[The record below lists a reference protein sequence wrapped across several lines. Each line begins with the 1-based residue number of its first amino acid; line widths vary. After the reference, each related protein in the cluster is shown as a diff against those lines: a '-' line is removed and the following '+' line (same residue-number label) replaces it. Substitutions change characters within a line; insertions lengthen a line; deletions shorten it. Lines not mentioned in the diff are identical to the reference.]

1 MRTLVIRLLS
11 SLALVLAIS
20 MLSFLLA
27 EVAPGDFLA
36 EMRLDPRISEEAVTA
51 LRARYG
57 LDRPLPERYLS
68 WLRSVAA
75 GDLGYSFARRMP
87 VAPLV
92 WPRARNTLAL
102 TLLATALAWAIALPL
117 GVSAAGRPGGW
128 ADRLA
133 AGAVALLLAVP
144 EILLGL
150 GCLLLAVRTGALPAG
165 GMTSPDF
172 ADLDA
177 WGQLR
182 DLARHFVLPTAALA
196 LAALPALVRHVR
208 SAMAEALRA
217 PFVEAARGHGIGR
230 RRRLYRHALP
240 AAAGPLISLLGLSIG
255 GLLSGSLLIEVIMG
269 WPGLGP
275 LMLEATLARDLHVVV
290 SVILLSGLLLIAGNL
305 LADLL
310 LYLVD
315 PRVREPAA

>member
-1 MRTLVIRLLS
+1 MRALLIRLLAS
-11 SLALVLAIS
+11 LVLILAVS

-36 EMRLDPRISEEAVTA
+36 EMRLDARISEETVAA

-57 LDRPLPERYLS
+57 LDRPLAERYLS
-68 WLRSVAA
+68 WLRGVAS

-102 TLLATALAWAIALPL
+102 TLLATAQAWSIAVLV
-117 GVSAAGRPGGW
+117 GVWAAARPGGW
-128 ADRLA
+128 IDRLA
-133 AGAVALLLAVP
+133 AGAVAVLSAVP

-150 GCLLLAVRTGALPAG
+150 GCLLLAVRTGAFPAG

-172 ADLDA
+172 ADLGA
-177 WGQLR
+177 WAQAR
-182 DLARHFVLPTAALA
+182 DLAWHFVLPVTALA
-196 LAALPALVRHVR
+196 LAGLPVLLRHVR
-208 SAMAEALRA
+208 SAMAEALSS
-217 PFVEAARGHGIGR
+217 PFVQAARGHGVGR
-230 RRRLYRHALP
+230 RRLLFRFALP
-240 AAAGPLISLLGLSIG
+240 AAAGPLISLFGLSIG
-255 GLLSGSLLIEVIMG
+255 GLLSGSLVIEVIMG

-290 SVILLSGLLLIAGNL
+290 GVILLSGLLLITGNL
-305 LADLL
+305 LADAL
-310 LYLVD
+310 LYFAD
-315 PRVREPAA
+315 PRIREPAP